1 MTTIMVTWRRR
12 GRSRTLFVAL
22 MELDEALHG
31 RQTVQVAGA
40 QAVVGELPDSLDAL
54 RETEWEA
61 IAEQLHLHHTLT
73 ATAAGG
79 REISALR
86 ERLLAVHD
94 AIEAGDHAA
103 YAAAIAALRAA
114 RQRNS

>member
-40 QAVVGELPDSLDAL
+40 QAVGELPDSLDAL

-73 ATAAGG
+73 ATAGGG

-103 YAAAIAALRAA
+103 YAAAIAALRVA